1 MTRKGMKA
9 EAISRMETLGLP
21 WEIIK
26 KFGDEDTVF
35 VSDEGKTLKEADED
49 LMNKIHELEK
59 KWSGVVYYAI
69 TSILGEWKV
78 TNLLWVSKYSEDWE
92 FDWENLRSNIF
103 GIKGAFA
110 YVINPDVPEFSEFG
124 TIYIGSNSEGL
135 YTRL

>member
-26 KFGDEDTVF
+26 KFGDEDMVF
-35 VSDEGKTLKEADED
+35 VSDEGKVLKEADED

-59 KWSGVVYYAI
+59 KWNGVVYYAI

-78 TNLLWVSKYSEDWE
+78 TNLLWVSKYKEDWE

-103 GIKGAFA
+103 GIKGVFV

-135 YTRL
+135 YARL